1 MIGFNPWLDV
11 AVVCGAM
18 VLLGVIAFIGHSYD
32 KHQKSKLR
40 GATRIA

>member
-1 MIGFNPWLDV
+1 MTGFNPWIDV

-18 VLLGVIAFIGHSYD
+18 AVLAAICFIGHKYD
-32 KHQKSKLR
+32 LHQKSKLR